1 MSEYIAN
8 GGQTYFPIQ
17 ENIHVDFVPFQHPAK
32 PKPLLKPLE
41 LSDSYLKNGFVLSS
55 QKQHFLPGV
64 TAEMLDWFWA
74 NMENGPVRLEAQK

>member
-17 ENIHVDFVPFQHPAK
+17 ENINVDFMPFQHPAK

-41 LSDSYLKNGFVLSS
+41 LSDPYLEKGFVLSFTEAAFS
-55 QKQHFLPGV
+55 SRG
-64 TAEMLDWFWA
+64 
-74 NMENGPVRLEAQK
+74 NG